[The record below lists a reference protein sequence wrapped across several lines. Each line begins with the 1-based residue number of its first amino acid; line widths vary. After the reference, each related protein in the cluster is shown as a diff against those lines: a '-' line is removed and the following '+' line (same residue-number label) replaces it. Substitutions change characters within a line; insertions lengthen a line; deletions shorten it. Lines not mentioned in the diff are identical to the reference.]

1 VWEKGVD
8 EGEEEEEEEEKKK
21 EAEEEGKCSR
31 LANRQDA
38 V

>member
-1 VWEKGVD
+1 MWEKGVD